1 MESTVR
7 AILSELRCRF
17 ERLYGSRLVALMLYG
32 SQARADAEPGSDI
45 DLLVVLE
52 GTVDP
57 GAEIAR
63 TEYDVADLSL
73 AHDVVITCL
82 FVSREQFER
91 EQSPLLINVRRE
103 GMAV

>member
-1 MESTVR
+1 MDSTLR
-7 AILSELRCRF
+7 RILSELRR
-17 ERLYGSRLVALMLYG
+17 RLELRYGSRLVTLMLYG
-32 SQARADAEPGSDI
+32 SHARTDAEPGSDI
-45 DLLVVLE
+45 DVLVVLE

-63 TEYDVADLSL
+63 TEYDVADISL
-73 AHDVVITCL
+73 ADDVVITCL